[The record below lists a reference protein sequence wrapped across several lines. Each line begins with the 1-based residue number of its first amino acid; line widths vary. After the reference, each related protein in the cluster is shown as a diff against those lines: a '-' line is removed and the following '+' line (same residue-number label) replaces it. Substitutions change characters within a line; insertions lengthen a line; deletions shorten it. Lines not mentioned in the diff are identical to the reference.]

1 MRKFLIERSVPGAGT
16 MSADE
21 LQGISAKSVSV
32 LRDLGPDVQWVHSY
46 VLDDKLYCVYHATD
60 PELIREHA
68 RVGGFPCDSIM
79 DVSTMISPHT
89 AKA

>member
-1 MRKFLIERSVPGAGT
+1 MRKFLIERSVPGAAT
-16 MSADE
+16 MSPQD

-68 RVGGFPCDSIM
+68 RVGGFPCDTVM
-79 DVSTMISPHT
+79 EVSTTISPHT
-89 AKA
+89 AQG